1 MKLKPHMNTSSHPKP
16 VHKLVLTAAYYIS
29 FIMLGLL
36 TAAEGP
42 ALPGLAENTSSTLDQ
57 ISLIFVFGSLGYL
70 LGSLLGG
77 QAYDRLPGHRVISFM
92 LLTITLCT
100 ALVPFMHSLWPLLFV
115 LFVLG
120 LAKGALDVGGN
131 TLLLWVH
138 GGKAGPF
145 MNGLHFF
152 FGLGASVSPL
162 IIARVLLVTGGIQWV
177 FWLFAIMS
185 FPLALWLWALPEPPA
200 GKAAHENGSA
210 PFPLVPVA
218 LLVLAFV
225 LYVGAEVGF
234 GNWVYTYAITL
245 GLGTSITSAYLTSAF
260 WGTFTLGRL
269 IGIWVSTRARPAA
282 ILIVDLLG
290 CLASLGVIL
299 FWNDS
304 AIALWTGAI
313 GLGLFMA
320 SIFPTTLMLAG
331 ERLRITGAVTGW
343 LLAGASVGGMFL
355 PWGIG
360 QAFVRI
366 GAGSMPFLVL
376 VSVILNLMAI
386 LLFLARPVKSLQAD
400 KLPTP
405 IP

>member
-1 MKLKPHMNTSSHPKP
+1 MNPSSINKP
-16 VHKLVLTAAYYIS
+16 VHKLVLTAAYYLS

-36 TAAEGP
+36 VAAEGP
-42 ALPGLAENTSSTLDQ
+42 ALTGLAENTSSTLDQ

-70 LGSLLGG
+70 VGSLFGG
-77 QAYDRLPGHRVISFM
+77 QAYDRIPGHRVIAFT
-92 LLTITLCT
+92 LLTITVCT
-100 ALVPFMHSLWPLLFV
+100 SLVPFMHSLWLLLLV
-115 LFVLG
+115 LFILG

-138 GGKAGPF
+138 GEKAGPF

-152 FGLGASVSPL
+152 FGLGAAAAPL
-162 IIARVLLVTGGIQWV
+162 ILARVLLITGGIDWM
-177 FWLFAIMS
+177 FWLFALFS
-185 FPLALWLWALPEPPA
+185 FPLALWLWVLPEPPA
-200 GKAAHENGSA
+200 RAATHENGNT
-210 PFPLVPVA
+210 PFPILPVV

-225 LYVGAEVGF
+225 VYVGAEVGF
-234 GNWVYTYAITL
+234 GNWVYTYALKL
-245 GLGTSITSAYLTSAF
+245 GLGTSITAAYLTSAF

-269 IGIWVSTRARPAA
+269 LGVWISTRLRPAT

-299 FWNDS
+299 LWRDS
-304 AIALWTGAI
+304 ATALWIGAI

-331 ERLRITGAVTGW
+331 ERMRITGAMTGW
-343 LLAGASVGGMFL
+343 FLAGASIGGMFL

-366 GAGSMPFLVL
+366 DPVTMPILVL
-376 VSVILNLMAI
+376 ASVVVNLLVL
-386 LLFLARPVKSLQAD
+386 LLFLSRRPALELEPA
-400 KLPTP
+400 
-405 IP
+405 

>member
-1 MKLKPHMNTSSHPKP
+1 MNTTPINKP
-16 VHKLVLTAAYYIS
+16 VHKKVLTAAYYVS

-57 ISLIFVFGSLGYL
+57 ISLIFVFGSFGYL

-77 QAYDRLPGHRVISFM
+77 RAYDRIPGHRVLAFT
-92 LLTITLCT
+92 LLTITICT
-100 ALVPFMHSLWPLLFV
+100 TLIPFMRSLWSLLLV

-138 GGKAGPF
+138 GEKAGPF

-152 FGLGASVSPL
+152 FGLGASVAPL
-162 IIARVLLVTGGIQWV
+162 ILARVLLVTGGIQWM
-177 FWLFAIMS
+177 FWLFALFS
-185 FPLALWLWALPEPPA
+185 FPLAVWLWVLPEPST
-200 GKAAHENGSA
+200 GKTMYDNGNAS
-210 PFPLVPVA
+210 FSIVLVA
-218 LLVLAFV
+218 LIVLFFL

-245 GLGTSITSAYLTSAF
+245 GLGTSITAAYLTSAF
-260 WGTFTLGRL
+260 WGTFTVGRL
-269 IGIWVSTRARPAA
+269 LGIWVSTRLRPAT

-290 CLASLGVIL
+290 CLASLGVVL
-299 FWNDS
+299 LWSDS
-304 AIALWTGAI
+304 PTALWVGAI

-331 ERLRITGAVTGW
+331 ERMRISGAMTGW
-343 LLAGASVGGMFL
+343 FLAGASIGGMSL
-355 PWGIG
+355 PWAMG
-360 QAFVRI
+360 QVFVRI
-366 GAGSMPFLVL
+366 DPVTMPILVL
-376 VSVILNLMAI
+376 VSLVVNLLVI
-386 LLFLARPVKSLQAD
+386 LLFLSRRPALELELA
-400 KLPTP
+400 
-405 IP
+405 